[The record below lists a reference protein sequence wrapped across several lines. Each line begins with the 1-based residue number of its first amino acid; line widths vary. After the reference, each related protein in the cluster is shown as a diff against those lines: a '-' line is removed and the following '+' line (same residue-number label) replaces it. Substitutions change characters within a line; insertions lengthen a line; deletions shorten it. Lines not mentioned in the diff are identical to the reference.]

1 MFPDEENSK
10 PNTCINIFRRYTSA
24 LQGWLEG
31 GHRDR
36 QMYCEAIDLYME
48 FDLET
53 FKLCMGLVQEK
64 GLKLTLQ
71 PLLANF
77 RVMRQPIFWNRLSNM
92 DELSRN
98 RCESPPENQN
108 FGKIFG

>member
-1 MFPDEENSK
+1 MFPEEENSK

-77 RVMRQPIFWNRLSNM
+77 RVMS
-92 DELSRN
+92 
-98 RCESPPENQN
+98 
-108 FGKIFG
+108 

>member
-64 GLKLTLQ
+64 WFKTHDHVKEILFGDSDVGDIVMFVTL
-71 PLLANF
+71 
-77 RVMRQPIFWNRLSNM
+77 
-92 DELSRN
+92 
-98 RCESPPENQN
+98 
-108 FGKIFG
+108 